1 MRFLLQF
8 VAVVAAS
15 FLAGLAVRSVDGNV
29 WLSLSVG
36 VAAAFLTTAV
46 YYGVVRATEKREVTE
61 LAGRAAVSGLIRGT
75 LLGVSIF
82 AAVIGVIAAG
92 GGYRIIGLGDD
103 PVNAVGLIGFMAVAV
118 TVEELIFRG
127 VLFRHLEKLTGTWPA
142 LAVSALVFGGMHLL
156 NENATLWGA
165 LCITISG
172 GGMLTSAYAAT
183 RSLWLPIGLH
193 FGWNY
198 AQSAIFGSAVSGNGV
213 QQGLLDSESTGD
225 ALVSGGQF
233 GPEASVFTVVAGVL
247 VTTVFLWLAHRR
259 GNLMTRR
266 RNAEPAL
273 ASTLDR

>member
-15 FLAGLAVRSVDGNV
+15 FVAGLAVRSVDGNV
-29 WLSLSVG
+29 WLQLAVG
-36 VAAAFLTTAV
+36 VGAAVLTMAV

-61 LAGRAAVSGLIRGT
+61 LSGRAAASGLIRGT

-92 GGYRIIGLGDD
+92 GGYRIIGIGDD
-103 PVNAVGLIGFMAVAV
+103 PANAVGLIGFMAAAV
-118 TVEELIFRG
+118 TSEEVIFRG

-156 NENATLWGA
+156 NKDATLWGA
-165 LCITISG
+165 LCIAISG
-172 GGMLTSAYAAT
+172 GGMLTSAYVAT

-198 AQSAIFGSAVSGNGV
+198 AQSAIFGSAVSGNGA
-213 QQGLLDSESTGD
+213 QQAVLDSESTGN

-247 VTTVFLWLAHRR
+247 VTAAFMWLAHRR
-259 GNLMTRR
+259 GNLRPRR

-273 ASTLDR
+273 ASKLDR